1 MGYAFPPAETGACV
15 RGLCRADEL
24 EADAPALLRL
34 VPVVADD
41 AEGTD
46 FCRVG
51 HVRAD
56 AEAFVV
62 VAYLDYAHRLR
73 GVVWQALQVEAAAGL
88 LLRDEFRGDV
98 QVTAD
103 DFVHGIL
110 QPLHVFFRRL
120 LLQAVVQLALLPFD
134 VCRNRPSAPEKAY
147 HGLVDNVF
155 AGVHGRVFLLV
166 VLVERGLLFHIEKYF
181 VGFIFHKEPSF
192 SADKE

>member
-1 MGYAFPPAETGACV
+1 M
-15 RGLCRADEL
+15 
-24 EADAPALLRL
+24 
-34 VPVVADD
+34 ADD

-51 HVRAD
+51 HVRTD

-62 VAYLDYAHRLR
+62 VAYLDDAHRLR
-73 GVVWQALQVEAAAGL
+73 GVVGQAFQVEASARL

-98 QVTAD
+98 QVSAD
-103 DFVHGIL
+103 DLVHGLL
-110 QPLHVFFRRL
+110 QPPGVLFRRL
-120 LLQAVVQLALLPFD
+120 LFQSIVQFALLPFD

-192 SADKE
+192 SAVKE